1 MSDTTI
7 RVLCIG
13 IDAPSSIADDDDARW
28 GPFEFDHGAADP
40 RQLAALQAAHGA
52 AAIADAVLLGAD
64 ALQPARLGGD
74 ASAWAQ
80 AAGDSAWLVVAARPS
95 PDAAL
100 RWLQLGAQDVLTPDE
115 LVSSAGARRLRAA
128 VERRR
133 RERELQRAHA
143 TDLATGLPDRRR
155 FVDHTAQL
163 LALRE
168 RESVPLPVCLVVL
181 RIDGLGAVEAAHG
194 VESAHVVR
202 RKVAVRLRAGV
213 RASDV
218 VASLGADAFAVLL
231 PSAGSPAGAE
241 RVVDKLRRALREPI
255 GVAGSSVGVTARLGL
270 ALFPR
275 DGGDAESLLRHAS
288 ARALAE
294 VCAAGGAAAN
304 D

>member
-7 RVLCIG
+7 RVLCVG
-13 IDAPSSIADDDDARW
+13 IDAPSSIADDDGARW
-28 GPFEFDHGAADP
+28 GPFEFARGPADLQ
-40 RQLAALQAAHGA
+40 QLAALQAARDA
-52 AAIADAVLLGAD
+52 VDAVLLGVD
-64 ALQPARLGGD
+64 ALRPARQGGET
-74 ASAWAQ
+74 SAWAQ
-80 AAGDSAWLVVAARPS
+80 AAGDSAWLVVARDPS

-100 RWLQLGAQDVLTPDE
+100 RWLRLGAQDVLTPDE
-115 LVSSAGARRLRAA
+115 LASSAGLRRLRAA

-133 RERELQRAHA
+133 RERELHHAHA

-168 RESVPLPVCLVVL
+168 RESAPLPVCLVVL

-194 VESAHVVR
+194 AESAHVVR

-270 ALFPR
+270 ALYPR